1 MISSFIALCTL
12 DSKAGL
18 PGVRDYMWLPL
29 DKYAYS
35 RISTAAF
42 DKVMDLSSDFHDSKD
57 SNSVWDTIT
66 RGLSVRYA
74 FRTAL
79 FQLIPTIAD
88 CILATIVL
96 FAMFGGYMGLIVLL
110 ALACTF
116 WSVTWIA
123 PKQHSRGW
131 QLRYGMDEERGIF
144 CESTSNWRSAMSF
157 NRVDYEK
164 SRFGA
169 AVTNQ
174 TDSSVKLFQWFLL
187 ESVSESL
194 IWSFGLMGAC
204 FLAAYQV
211 VFEKKPFVCLV
222 ILVGYWFHLSGPIQA
237 YAMEAR
243 SFAYRAM
250 GAVELALLLK
260 RRPTVCNK
268 YGAKP
273 LLTDQGVIE
282 FQNVGFNANDGA
294 RSLNNISFSTGSG
307 RTVALVG
314 GPGGDKSSVLNLALR
329 LHDPDHGI
337 ITIDGQDIRN
347 VTLESL
353 HANIGVLPR
362 DVPVFSGTI
371 MDNIRYANASFTEEQ
386 VYHVCRYAGFHDRFL
401 SLSDAYAT
409 YVGDGG
415 LTLTAGDLLLI
426 SIARVMLKN
435 PKIILLDE
443 TTDIMGSSTET
454 LAQASL
460 TKLCAGRTTI
470 SIA

>member
-1 MISSFIALCTL
+1 
-12 DSKAGL
+12 
-18 PGVRDYMWLPL
+18 MWLPL

-57 SNSVWDTIT
+57 SDRVWDTIT

-88 CILATIVL
+88 CMLAAIVL

-116 WSVTWIA
+116 WSLTWIA

-131 QLRYGMDEERGIF
+131 RLKYGMDEECGIF
-144 CESTSNWRSAMSF
+144 CESTSNWRSVMSF

-194 IWSFGLMGAC
+194 IWCFGLMGAC
-204 FLAAYQV
+204 FLAAYQA

-237 YAMEAR
+237 YTMEAR

-250 GAVELALLLK
+250 GAVDLALLLK

-273 LLTDQGVIE
+273 LLADQGVIE

-314 GPGGDKSSVLNLALR
+314 GPGGDKSGVLNLALR
-329 LHDPDHGI
+329 LHDPDHGT

-353 HANIGVLPR
+353 HANIGVVPR

-371 MDNIRYANASFTEEQ
+371 MDNIRYANASFTEEK
-386 VYHVCRYAGFHDRFL
+386 VYHACRYAGLHDRFL
-401 SLSDAYAT
+401 SLPDAYAT

-415 LTLTAGDLLLI
+415 LMLTAGDLLLI